1 MGVASSIIRTR
12 LSKVELL
19 RKLDSTL
26 DFSRSTVQL
35 ELILYMGF
43 KGTRVRP
50 KEVARELGI
59 NTKSVY
65 DALSKLMSKDL
76 VRRASLG
83 SYALTKAGL
92 EFVSEL
98 ENIFSEDSGSAYS
111 ESPNNISLGSLALSK
126 SLIFYKYVYESM
138 LAIGSSPKKELS
150 LRDLAR
156 LLRVKESTLIDY
168 LEPVTSKRTKV
179 GFLRKVIK
187 SVGNGRREIY
197 FRLTDFGFQ
206 ELSRLAE
213 YRRLRSNKALHNL
226 MFITR
231 SLTADASIRR
241 GVLLTLV
248 LTVATLVGFVVGGS
262 LVGIPLGLASIAS
275 DALLYV
281 SLR

>member
-1 MGVASSIIRTR
+1 
-12 LSKVELL
+12 
-19 RKLDSTL
+19 
-26 DFSRSTVQL
+26 
-35 ELILYMGF
+35 MGF
-43 KGTRVRP
+43 KGTKVRP
-50 KEVARELGI
+50 KEVARDLGI

-65 DALSKLMSKDL
+65 DALSKLMSKGL

-98 ENIFSEDSGSAYS
+98 ENIFSEGS
-111 ESPNNISLGSLALSK
+111 ESDYAGSFDNVSLGSLALSK

-150 LRDLAR
+150 LRNLAE
-156 LLRVKESTLIDY
+156 LLRIKESTLMDY
-168 LEPVTSKRTKV
+168 LEPVTSRRGKV
-179 GFLRKVIK
+179 GFLHKVIK
-187 SVGNGRREIY
+187 SIGNGKKEIY

-206 ELSRLAE
+206 ELSRLTE

-241 GVLLTLV
+241 GALLTLV
-248 LTVATLVGFVVGGS
+248 LTAATLVGFVVGGS
-262 LVGIPLGLASIAS
+262 LVGVPLGLASIAS
-275 DALLYV
+275 GALLYA